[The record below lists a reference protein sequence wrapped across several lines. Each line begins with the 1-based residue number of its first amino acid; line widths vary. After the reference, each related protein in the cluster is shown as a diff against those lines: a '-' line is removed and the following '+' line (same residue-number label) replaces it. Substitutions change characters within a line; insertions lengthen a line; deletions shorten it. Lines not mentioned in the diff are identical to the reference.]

1 MAFCLTI
8 DQENKLKEAFVS
20 GKLDPFKLSEMSSEQ
35 RRVALE
41 KFIDAENAANVNSLF
56 ESKLLLKNQVQGFKT
71 WAKSLVGLKPKI
83 KRDLLT
89 KIERLNEI
97 GVLDP
102 ADLKSFKEDLARTRL
117 GFGVTFEEAKVIN
130 ELSAKRV
137 ESKEAWEA
145 KLKEN
150 PEWETDPYASTKE
163 WKNDQARIDYGLKQ
177 VALENYVND
186 LRVQAKSKGVS
197 LKEDPVRSI
206 ANAIKE
212 SPTFFSNL
220 FKSTMASFDD
230 SFFGRQGI
238 KNLYGTPSQKR
249 IWVKN
254 FVKSFSDIAM
264 ELRRAKVKG
273 VRPMDMIKAEIYSR
287 PNAVNGKYKAGD
299 YRLDV
304 LHEEAIPTS
313 LPEKIPGLGRLFT
326 ASETAFGG
334 GALRMRAD
342 LADMLISQMDTQ
354 GINTLDPK
362 NAKPAGNFVGSLTGR
377 GTIKATGKQIE
388 ALNLLLWSARFFKSN
403 VETVFAPAKFAATK
417 LGLKTVESEGAA
429 FIEKKAA
436 QNMVSIAGHVA
447 GLMMMAGFLDP
458 ESVEEDPRGTNFGR
472 IKIFGHWT
480 DITGGMRTIAIMAAR
495 LVPITRDGERGVW
508 KKSSTGKW
516 TNLTAGEFG
525 KDDAVDVFMNTLLLN
540 RLAPVASII
549 RDYYRGEMFGGEP
562 FDIKKSIINSLT
574 PLSIQNVND
583 VKDEKFESV
592 LAVGISELFG
602 LGVSTYKYQSS
613 WQKSTSKEM
622 KSFKKQVGEDVFK
635 DANDSY
641 NLAYNAWLDS
651 VKEDSKYKEL
661 SEDGK
666 KKLETDARSAIKD
679 KILKE
684 YGYVEEVKKPETF
697 EELKEKEKI
706 KSLKPK

>member
-1 MAFCLTI
+1 
-8 DQENKLKEAFVS
+8 
-20 GKLDPFKLSEMSSEQ
+20 
-35 RRVALE
+35 
-41 KFIDAENAANVNSLF
+41 
-56 ESKLLLKNQVQGFKT
+56 
-71 WAKSLVGLKPKI
+71 
-83 KRDLLT
+83 
-89 KIERLNEI
+89 
-97 GVLDP
+97 
-102 ADLKSFKEDLARTRL
+102 
-117 GFGVTFEEAKVIN
+117 
-130 ELSAKRV
+130 
-137 ESKEAWEA
+137 
-145 KLKEN
+145 
-150 PEWETDPYASTKE
+150 
-163 WKNDQARIDYGLKQ
+163 
-177 VALENYVND
+177 
-186 LRVQAKSKGVS
+186 
-197 LKEDPVRSI
+197 
-206 ANAIKE
+206 
-212 SPTFFSNL
+212 
-220 FKSTMASFDD
+220 
-230 SFFGRQGI
+230 
-238 KNLYGTPSQKR
+238 
-249 IWVKN
+249 
-254 FVKSFSDIAM
+254 
-264 ELRRAKVKG
+264 
-273 VRPMDMIKAEIYSR
+273 
-287 PNAVNGKYKAGD
+287 
-299 YRLDV
+299 
-304 LHEEAIPTS
+304 
-313 LPEKIPGLGRLFT
+313 
-326 ASETAFGG
+326 
-334 GALRMRAD
+334 
-342 LADMLISQMDTQ
+342 
-354 GINTLDPK
+354 
-362 NAKPAGNFVGSLTGR
+362 
-377 GTIKATGKQIE
+377 
-388 ALNLLLWSARFFKSN
+388 
-403 VETVFAPAKFAATK
+403 
-417 LGLKTVESEGAA
+417 
-429 FIEKKAA
+429 
-436 QNMVSIAGHVA
+436 
-447 GLMMMAGFLDP
+447 MMMAGFLDP

>member
-273 VRPMDMIKAEIYSR
+273 VRPMDMIKAEVYSR

-458 ESVEEDPRGTNFGR
+458 ESIEEDPRGTNFGR

-480 DITGGMRTIAIMAAR
+480 DITGGMRSIAIMAAR